1 MGAVSAGRWRQQ
13 ILLSEESGVFA
24 VGSLMLIAWFLA
36 IAVLWHLGQPWDQWV
51 IMGFTE
57 LLLGRGVAIAKA
69 VEMGMHP
76 GWVVFLATYVDAVTV
91 FLCYPVLILAA
102 RNLVAGRPVDPRM
115 KGLIESAEKNVGR
128 FAKYKI
134 AGIFL
139 FVWLPFFMTGV
150 VVGAVLGY
158 LLGLKTWP
166 TMATVVAGT
175 ATAAACWLYTYD
187 YLYGWLAQI
196 HSQIPAVF
204 TAVLIAALVG
214 HRLWAEA
221 RKKRSAPGNSRP
233 PRTEPERDPRDA
245 N

>member
-1 MGAVSAGRWRQQ
+1 MGTLRAGRWRQQ
-13 ILLSEESGVFA
+13 ILLSDESGVFA
-24 VGSLMLIAWFLA
+24 LGSLMLVFWLLA
-36 IAVLWHLGQPWDQWV
+36 IAALWRFGQPWEQWV

-57 LLLGRGVAIAKA
+57 LLLGRGVAVAKA

-76 GWVVFLATYVDAVTV
+76 GLVIFLAAYVDAVTV

-102 RNLVAGRPVDPRM
+102 RNLGAGRPVDPRM

-128 FAKYKI
+128 FAKYKV
-134 AGIFL
+134 AGIFV

-166 TMATVVAGT
+166 IMATVVAGT

-187 YLYGWLAQI
+187 YLYGRLAQI
-196 HSQIPAVF
+196 HSQIPALF
-204 TAVLIAALVG
+204 TAGLIAALIV
-214 HRLWAEA
+214 HRLWTKA
-221 RKKRSAPGNSRP
+221 RQARAARENDRGQI
-233 PRTEPERDPRDA
+233 
-245 N
+245 

>member
-1 MGAVSAGRWRQQ
+1 MGTFPARRWRQQ
-13 ILLSEESGVFA
+13 IMLSEESGVFA
-24 VGSLMLIAWFLA
+24 VGSLMLVAWLLA
-36 IAVLWHLGQPWDQWV
+36 VATLWRLGQPWEQWV

-69 VEMGMHP
+69 VEMGMRP
-76 GWVVFLATYVDAVTV
+76 GLVVFLATYVDAVTV
-91 FLCYPVLILAA
+91 FLLYPVLILAA
-102 RNLVAGRPVDPRM
+102 RNLVAGRPVGPRM

-139 FVWLPFFMTGV
+139 FVWLPFLMTGV

-166 TMATVVAGT
+166 NMATVVTAT

-187 YLYGWLAQI
+187 YLYGRLAQI
-196 HSQIPAVF
+196 HSQIPALF
-204 TAVLIAALVG
+204 TAGLIAALIA

-221 RKKRSAPGNSRP
+221 RKNRP
-233 PRTEPERDPRDA
+233 PA
-245 N
+245 

>member
-1 MGAVSAGRWRQQ
+1 MGPWPAGRWRQQ

-24 VGSLMLIAWFLA
+24 VGSLMLVAWLLA
-36 IAVLWHLGQPWDQWV
+36 VAALWRFGQPWEQWV

-57 LLLGRGVAIAKA
+57 LMLGRGVAVAKA
-69 VEMGMHP
+69 VEMGMRP
-76 GWVVFLATYVDAVTV
+76 ELVVFLATYVDAVTV
-91 FLCYPVLILAA
+91 LLCYPVLILAA
-102 RNLVAGRPVDPRM
+102 RNLGAGRPVDPRM

-134 AGIFL
+134 AGIFV

-150 VVGAVLGY
+150 IVGAVLGY

-166 TMATVVAGT
+166 IMATVVAGT

-187 YLYGWLAQI
+187 YLYGRLAQI
-196 HSQIPAVF
+196 HSQIPALF
-204 TAVLIAALVG
+204 TAGLIAALIA

-221 RKKRSAPGNSRP
+221 RKTRASRAARGNGRG
-233 PRTEPERDPRDA
+233 R

>member
-1 MGAVSAGRWRQQ
+1 MGTIPVGRWRQQ
-13 ILLSEESGVFA
+13 IMLSEESGVFA
-24 VGSLMLIAWFLA
+24 VGSLMLVAWLLA
-36 IAVLWHLGQPWDQWV
+36 VATLWRLGQPWEQWV
-51 IMGFTE
+51 IMGFAE

-69 VEMGMHP
+69 VEMGMRP
-76 GWVVFLATYVDAVTV
+76 GLVVFLATYVDAVTV
-91 FLCYPVLILAA
+91 FLLYPVLILAA

-166 TMATVVAGT
+166 NMATVVAGT

-187 YLYGWLAQI
+187 YLYGRLAQI
-196 HSQIPAVF
+196 HSQIPALF
-204 TAVLIAALVG
+204 TAGLIAALIAQ
-214 HRLWAEA
+214 RLWTEA
-221 RKKRSAPGNSRP
+221 RKNRPAKAPSRP
-233 PRTEPERDPRDA
+233 PA
-245 N
+245 

>member
-1 MGAVSAGRWRQQ
+1 MGMIAAGRWRQQ
-13 ILLSEESGVFA
+13 ILVSEESGVFA
-24 VGSLMLIAWFLA
+24 IGSLMLVAWLLVV
-36 IAVLWHLGQPWDQWV
+36 AVLWRLGQSWEQWV

-57 LLLGRGVAIAKA
+57 LLLGRGVAVAKA

-76 GWVVFLATYVDAVTV
+76 GLVIFLATYVDAVTV

-102 RNLVAGRPVDPRM
+102 RNLGAGRPIDPRM

-134 AGIFL
+134 AGIFV

-166 TMATVVAGT
+166 NMATVVAGT

-187 YLYGWLAQI
+187 YLYGRLAQI
-196 HSQIPAVF
+196 HSQIPALF
-204 TAVLIAALVG
+204 TAGLIAALIA

-221 RKKRSAPGNSRP
+221 RKTRASRAARGNGRG
-233 PRTEPERDPRDA
+233 R

>member
-1 MGAVSAGRWRQQ
+1 MGTNPVGRWRQQ
-13 ILLSEESGVFA
+13 IMLSEESGVFA
-24 VGSLMLIAWFLA
+24 VGSLMLIAWLLA
-36 IAVLWHLGQPWDQWV
+36 VATLWRLGHPWEQWV

-57 LLLGRGVAIAKA
+57 LLLGRGVAVAKA
-69 VEMGMHP
+69 VEMGMRP
-76 GWVVFLATYVDAVTV
+76 GLVVFLATYVDAVTV
-91 FLCYPVLILAA
+91 FLLYPVLILAA

-166 TMATVVAGT
+166 NMATVVAGT

-187 YLYGWLAQI
+187 YLYGRLAQI
-196 HSQIPAVF
+196 HSQIPALF
-204 TAVLIAALVG
+204 TAGLIAALIAQ
-214 HRLWAEA
+214 RLWTEA
-221 RKKRSAPGNSRP
+221 RKNRPAKAPSRP
-233 PRTEPERDPRDA
+233 PA
-245 N
+245 

>member
-1 MGAVSAGRWRQQ
+1 MGLMPAGRWRQQ

-24 VGSLMLIAWFLA
+24 VGSLMLVAWLLA
-36 IAVLWHLGQPWDQWV
+36 VAVLWRFGQPWEQWV

-57 LLLGRGVAIAKA
+57 LMLGRGVAVAKA
-69 VEMGMHP
+69 VEMGMRP
-76 GWVVFLATYVDAVTV
+76 ELVVFLATYVDAVTV
-91 FLCYPVLILAA
+91 LLCYPVLILAA
-102 RNLVAGRPVDPRM
+102 RNLGAGRPVDPRM

-134 AGIFL
+134 AGIFV

-150 VVGAVLGY
+150 IVGAVLGY

-166 TMATVVAGT
+166 IMATVVAGT

-187 YLYGWLAQI
+187 YLYGRLAQI
-196 HSQIPAVF
+196 HSQIPALF
-204 TAVLIAALVG
+204 TAGLIAALIA

-221 RKKRSAPGNSRP
+221 RKTRASRAARGNGRG
-233 PRTEPERDPRDA
+233 R